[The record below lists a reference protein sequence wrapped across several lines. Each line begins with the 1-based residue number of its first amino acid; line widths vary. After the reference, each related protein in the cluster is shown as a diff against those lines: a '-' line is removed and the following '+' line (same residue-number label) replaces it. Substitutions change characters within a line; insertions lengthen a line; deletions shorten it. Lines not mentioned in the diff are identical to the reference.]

1 MSFSSFKWC
10 RLLAYIIFN
19 FKRRTIM
26 KKIFSAITATILLL
40 SMCTIAYASENTEKA
55 ADSLY
60 SMRYTYISY
69 TTTSINISNGLATVS
84 NSISCNS
91 DVDKVTVSSYLQK
104 YSNGTWTT
112 LKHWTDTEMTTDML
126 GHTHTMFQAVIATEC
141 LHIFTPMMAHK

>member
-1 MSFSSFKWC
+1 
-10 RLLAYIIFN
+10 
-19 FKRRTIM
+19 M

-40 SMCTIAYASENTEKA
+40 SMCTIAYASENTEKE

-60 SMRYTYISY
+60 GMRYTYISY

-112 LKHWTDTEMTTDML
+112 LKHWTDTENDNRYA
-126 GHTHTMFQAVIATEC
+126 GTHTYYVASGNSYRVLTYFYAYDGSASESVTEY
-141 LHIFTPMMAHK
+141 AYQDY